1 MIDFMRAN
9 NELKELSKGYKEF
22 EKLHH
27 FFLNEAM
34 GCFFKALNQYESDS
48 IRLSSIDRL
57 TVIRNFKNN
66 LINNL
71 KENR

>member
-9 NELKELSKGYKEF
+9 NELKELSKDYKEF
-22 EKLHH
+22 ENLHH

-34 GCFFKALNQYESDS
+34 ACFFKALNQYESDS
-48 IRLSSIDRL
+48 VRLSSMDRL
-57 TVIRNFKNN
+57 RVIRDFQND

>member
-1 MIDFMRAN
+1 MIDFIKSN

-22 EKLHH
+22 ENLHH

-34 GCFFKALNQYESDS
+34 ACFFKALNQYESDS
-48 IRLSSIDRL
+48 TRLSSIDRL
-57 TVIRNFKNN
+57 RVIRDFQND

-71 KENR
+71 KENK